1 MISEIGVISLFPDL
15 VKNVFEYGI
24 NSKAVKMEALKWS
37 AWNPRDFT
45 TDRHQTV
52 DDRPFGGGPGMLM
65 KVEPLTKAIDFAK
78 ETLKSPHVVYLS
90 PHGKA
95 LNHKKVMELLQK
107 DSLLLISGRYEGID
121 QRVIDGEVD
130 EQISIG
136 DYVLSGGELASMV
149 LIDTLIRQIPGVLGH
164 SESAQQDSFTEGLL
178 DCPHYTRPEN
188 VNGQT
193 VPKVL
198 LSGNHKEIEKWRR
211 KQSLGLTWEN
221 RPDLLDKKQL
231 SEIDQQLLA
240 EYIKEHSEQS

>member
-24 NSKAVKMEALKWS
+24 NSKAVKTGALKWS

-65 KVEPLTKAIDFAK
+65 KVEPLTKAIDCAK
-78 ETLKSPHVVYLS
+78 ETLKSPYVVYLS

-211 KQSLGLTWEN
+211 KQSLGLTWKN
-221 RPDLLDKKQL
+221 RPDLLEKQQL

>member
-1 MISEIGVISLFPDL
+1 M
-15 VKNVFEYGI
+15 
-24 NSKAVKMEALKWS
+24 
-37 AWNPRDFT
+37 
-45 TDRHQTV
+45 
-52 DDRPFGGGPGMLM
+52 
-65 KVEPLTKAIDFAK
+65 
-78 ETLKSPHVVYLS
+78 VYLS

-95 LNHKKVMELLQK
+95 LNHEKVMELLQK

-136 DYVLSGGELASMV
+136 DYVLSGCELASMV

-211 KQSLGLTWEN
+211 KQSLGLTRKN
-221 RPDLLDKKQL
+221 RPDLLEKKQL